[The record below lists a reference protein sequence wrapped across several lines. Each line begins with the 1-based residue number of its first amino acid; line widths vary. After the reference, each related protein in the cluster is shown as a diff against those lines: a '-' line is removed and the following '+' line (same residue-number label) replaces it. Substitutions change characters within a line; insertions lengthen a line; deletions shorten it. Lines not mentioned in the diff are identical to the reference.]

1 VLVINTSYAMTEVT
15 DAPVFVRPDRAEA
28 TVGAPRCGAND
39 IQPVFYALDMMVPV
53 MALHQLD
60 RCWVDARPG
69 TEGWQAFW
77 SVFSFVG
84 KLVTSLALLTYSGV
98 LKPKEDV

>member
-1 VLVINTSYAMTEVT
+1 M
-15 DAPVFVRPDRAEA
+15 RM
-28 TVGAPRCGAND
+28 
-39 IQPVFYALDMMVPV
+39 DMMVPV

-60 RCWVDARPG
+60 KCWVDTRPG
-69 TEGWQAFW
+69 TEFWQVFW

-98 LKPKEDV
+98 LKPREEI